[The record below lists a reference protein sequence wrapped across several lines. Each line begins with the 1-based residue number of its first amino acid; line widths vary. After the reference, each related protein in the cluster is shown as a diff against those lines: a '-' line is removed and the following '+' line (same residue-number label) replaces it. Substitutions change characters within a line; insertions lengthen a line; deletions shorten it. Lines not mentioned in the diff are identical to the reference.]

1 MPAPAWPCAAA
12 VCRFPVNQ
20 RADLEL
26 VAGRGIAAA
35 NPKVA
40 QAQHLA
46 TAPNGPLGFGLV

>member
-1 MPAPAWPCAAA
+1 M
-12 VCRFPVNQ
+12 NQ